1 MNSDPAS
8 CEENAPPSAA
18 PALPRPITLL
28 VNVNSRQGR
37 DQFEAARKAVRA
49 AGIPA
54 IVAHAVQSKEESEK
68 LLRAEIEAGAKT
80 IIIGGGDGTLSSCA
94 GVLVGTGVAMAV
106 LPMGTGNTFV
116 RSLGVPVKLEDAA
129 VTIAAGHVESVDV
142 GRCNGRIFL
151 NSVALGLSAD
161 IAAALDKDTK
171 KRLGLLAWPVVGVR
185 VLARHR
191 PLRLRVLAAE
201 TKFAIR
207 THQIVVANGRYLAG
221 PIAASEDASL
231 QSHDLEVFTLGGSD
245 WKSLLRATW
254 KWLRGNRRGDRD
266 TRFFKTRKLRLES
279 LKRPLRASVDGD
291 LNETTPLELEIMP
304 AALRVVVPQ
313 GFIAD
318 EA

>member
-1 MNSDPAS
+1 MNSNLAPQ
-8 CEENAPPSAA
+8 EESAPSTSA
-18 PALPRPITLL
+18 PKSPRPIALL

-37 DQFEAARKAVRA
+37 DQFEAAQKAVLA
-49 AGIPA
+49 AGIA
-54 IVAHAVQSKEESEK
+54 SIAAHAVKSAEESEK
-68 LLRAEIEAGAKT
+68 LLRAEIEAGAQT
-80 IIIGGGDGTLSSCA
+80 VIIGGGDGTLSSCA
-94 GVLVGTGVAMAV
+94 GVLAGTPVAMAV

-129 VTIAAGHVESVDV
+129 KIVAAGHVENVDV
-142 GRCNGRIFL
+142 GSCNGRIFL

-171 KRLGLLAWPVVGVR
+171 KKLGLLAWPVVGAR

-201 TKFAIR
+201 KKFAVH

-221 PIAASEDASL
+221 PITASEDASL
-231 QSHDLEVFTLGGSD
+231 QSHNFEVFTLGGAD

-254 KWLRGNRRGDRD
+254 KWLRGNHRGDRD
-266 TRFFKTRKLRLES
+266 TRFFKTQKLRLES
-279 LKRPLRASVDGD
+279 LRRPLRASVDGD
-291 LNETTPLELEIMP
+291 LNETTPLELEILP
-304 AALRVVVPQ
+304 NALRVVVPQ
-313 GFIAD
+313 DFVAD